1 MAVIVLTGM
10 PATGKSTICKALA
23 AHFGFPVVEKDAI
36 KEVAKRLGV
45 PKSEIYDLMIDNR
58 DDV

>member
-23 AHFGFPVVEKDAI
+23 AHFGYPVIEKDAI
-36 KEVAKRLGV
+36 KE
-45 PKSEIYDLMIDNR
+45 EMFEW
-58 DDV
+58 

>member
-23 AHFGFPVVEKDAI
+23 AHFGFPVMEKDAI
-36 KEVAKRLGV
+36 KEVLFDMVALQG
-45 PKSEIYDLMIDNR
+45 PKEIANGEDL
-58 DDV
+58 